1 MLITP
6 TTMISAPYVYSN
18 ARVALT
24 NYTQSLYGSQMRQK
38 YKNCVLM
45 KSLSENCSPEFLHYK
60 IVLVVELMCKAY
72 GWSWEEQTISGG

>member
-1 MLITP
+1 MQELHSQITR
-6 TTMISAPYVYSN
+6 N
-18 ARVALT
+18 RF
-24 NYTQSLYGSQMRQK
+24 QMRQK

-72 GWSWEEQTISGG
+72 GWSWEEQTIYGRCNLVSIET